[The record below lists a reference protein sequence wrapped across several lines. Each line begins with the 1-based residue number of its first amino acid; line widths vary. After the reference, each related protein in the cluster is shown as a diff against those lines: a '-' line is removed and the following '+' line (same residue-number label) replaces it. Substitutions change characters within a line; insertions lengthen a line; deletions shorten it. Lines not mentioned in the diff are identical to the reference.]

1 MGYSPEIPYSRAAP
15 RGDNGYSIDV
25 CGLSSILKKAIEH
38 TTTDIIPRA
47 HASNKRWILIFLLS
61 NAHQTIARVEQ
72 MRMLPEVSGSLHA
85 CGYEGSEEVE
95 GVLGRLAGV
104 MGVEAFGQ
112 KNNSSF

>member
-1 MGYSPEIPYSRAAP
+1 
-15 RGDNGYSIDV
+15 
-25 CGLSSILKKAIEH
+25 
-38 TTTDIIPRA
+38 
-47 HASNKRWILIFLLS
+47 
-61 NAHQTIARVEQ
+61 
-72 MRMLPEVSGSLHA
+72 MLPEVSGSLHA